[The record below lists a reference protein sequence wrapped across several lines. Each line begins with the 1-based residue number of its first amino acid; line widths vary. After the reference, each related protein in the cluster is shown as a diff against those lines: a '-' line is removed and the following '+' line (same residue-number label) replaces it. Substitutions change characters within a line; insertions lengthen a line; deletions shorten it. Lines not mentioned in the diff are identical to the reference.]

1 MKSLPELALFAMILM
16 AASTATAQQTPVA
29 AAPAEAKR
37 TILERHDQSGVD
49 GKEIV
54 LGSAELPPG
63 ATIGWHVHPGD
74 ESSYLI
80 RGTTTL
86 KVRGQP
92 DRLLKAGD
100 HFFIPRGT
108 VHSVTSADGAT
119 AVSSWILDKG
129 KPLAEPVK

>member
-1 MKSLPELALFAMILM
+1 MKSKCAIALFALTLV
-16 AASTATAQQTPVA
+16 ASTTTTAQDTKA
-29 AAPAEAKR
+29 AAPEAKR

-54 LGSAELPPG
+54 LGTADLPAG

-80 RGTTTL
+80 GGTTTL
-86 KVRGQP
+86 KVRGEP

-108 VHSVTSADGAT
+108 VHSVTSAEGAT
-119 AVSSWILDKG
+119 AVSTWILDKG

>member
-1 MKSLPELALFAMILM
+1 MKSACAIALFALTLV
-16 AASTATAQQTPVA
+16 APSTGTAQDGKSA
-29 AAPAEAKR
+29 AAPEAKR

-49 GKEIV
+49 GKEII
-54 LGSAELPPG
+54 LGTADLPAG

-86 KVRGQP
+86 KVRGEP

-108 VHSVTSADGAT
+108 VHSVTSAEGAT